1 MVPHAAFPP
10 GAERSGLHYFKISP
24 GGYVDTGYLCD
35 PTRDT
40 MVVTGPPPDIIGIG
54 GYRFPRRTLEDLVE
68 AVDSGTLA
76 VLPDALAGHRLAGST
91 DDRAAVQAA
100 LSKVG
105 ASPLLVGAFAERPRA
120 A

>member
-1 MVPHAAFPP
+1 
-10 GAERSGLHYFKISP
+10 
-24 GGYVDTGYLCD
+24 
-35 PTRDT
+35 
-40 MVVTGPPPDIIGIG
+40 
-54 GYRFPRRTLEDLVE
+54 
-68 AVDSGTLA
+68 